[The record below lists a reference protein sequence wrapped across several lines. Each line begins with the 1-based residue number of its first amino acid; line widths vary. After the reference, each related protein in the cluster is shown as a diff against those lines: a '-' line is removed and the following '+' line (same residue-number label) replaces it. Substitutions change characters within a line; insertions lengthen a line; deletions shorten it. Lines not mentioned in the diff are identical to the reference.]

1 MHDNQKQLQLQ
12 LHRSYISSYSQ
23 LTLFIDLVII
33 DSRMNILGLVDIASL
48 VSLYETVIIW

>member
-23 LTLFIDLVII
+23 LTLFIDLIII